1 MSVDTLPDQAGPSGA
16 AAPSCPHA
24 AGAAASGAASG
35 ASEAVLPDFPFSWR
49 GDQLPQ
55 EIEELRDEPVMR
67 VRTIAGDPA
76 WLVSSYALC
85 KQVLEDRRFS
95 LKDTSAPGAPRQ
107 YALTIPP
114 EVVNNMGNITGVGL
128 RKAVLKAINPKSDG
142 LDDWMR
148 EYASEL
154 VDGLL
159 AQGAPVD
166 LRSGFA
172 NPYSEALHCRILGIP
187 QQDAPRLAASLDIA
201 FMNSACPVSGAKLNW
216 DRDMSYMVDRLDDP
230 STTGLMA
237 EIAALRDNPDYAH
250 LTDEMLATVGVTMF
264 GAGVISTSAFLTM
277 AIFSLI
283 QHPEVAAQLR
293 EDPSLI
299 PAAVE
304 ELLRINLSIGDG
316 LPRLALEDVM
326 LGDVLVKKG
335 ELVLVLVEGA
345 NFDPAEFADPHRMDI
360 HRENSAAHL
369 SFGGGQHY
377 CPATALGKRHTE
389 IALETLL
396 DRMPELGLAV
406 PVEQLVWRTGFMK
419 RMPERFPV
427 MW

>member
-1 MSVDTLPDQAGPSGA
+1 MSVETL
-16 AAPSCPHA
+16 
-24 AGAAASGAASG
+24 
-35 ASEAVLPDFPFSWR
+35 LDFPFSAR
-49 GDQLPQ
+49 GDQLPD
-55 EIEELRDEPVMR
+55 EIAALREEPVKR

-85 KQVLEDRRFS
+85 KQVLEDPRFS
-95 LKDTSAPGAPRQ
+95 LKDTSAPGVPRQ

-128 RKAVLKAINPKSDG
+128 RKAVLKAINPKAEG
-142 LDDWMR
+142 LEEWMR
-148 EYASEL
+148 SYAAEL
-154 VDGLL
+154 VDGLTG
-159 AQGAPVD
+159 QGAPVD
-166 LRSGFA
+166 LRARFA

-187 QQDAPRLAASLDIA
+187 QQDAVKLAPSLDIA

-216 DRDMSYMVDRLDDP
+216 DRDMAYMTDRLDDP

-237 EIAALRDNPDYAH
+237 EIAALRRDPDYAH

-283 QHPEVAAQLR
+283 QHPEVRAELR
-293 EDPSLI
+293 ADPSRI
-299 PAAVE
+299 PAAVD

-316 LPRLALEDVM
+316 LPRLAVEDVT
-326 LGDVLVKKG
+326 LGDVEVKKG

-345 NFDPAEFADPHRMDI
+345 NFDPEVFTDPHTMDI
-360 HRENSAAHL
+360 DRENSTAHL

-377 CPATALGKRHTE
+377 CPATALGKKHTE
-389 IALETLL
+389 IAVETLL
-396 DRMPELGLAV
+396 ERMPDLQLAV
-406 PVEQLVWRTGFMK
+406 PVDQLVWRTRFMK
-419 RMPERFPV
+419 RLPERLPV